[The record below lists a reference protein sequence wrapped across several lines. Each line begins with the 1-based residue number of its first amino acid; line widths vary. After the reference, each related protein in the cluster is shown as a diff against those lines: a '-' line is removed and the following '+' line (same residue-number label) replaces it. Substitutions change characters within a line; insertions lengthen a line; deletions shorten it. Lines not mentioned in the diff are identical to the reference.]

1 MIPIK
6 CDYCGAVALTP
17 VSNCSSCGGALPHP
31 EVVEEVVTREF
42 RVTTEMLDVTSWADT
57 TSQYI
62 PGRKDAR
69 LNETVIRRERIK

>member
-17 VSNCSSCGGALPHP
+17 VSNCTACGGALPHP
-31 EVVEEVVTREF
+31 EVLEEVVSREF
-42 RVTTEMLDVTSWADT
+42 RITRTEFDVTTFADT
-57 TSQYI
+57 SSKYM
-62 PGRKDAR
+62 PGREDAR